1 MKTINLKSLL
11 TVSLFA
17 GASLVLS
24 CGGGGSSSNGY
35 TQNGYY
41 TLNTTMTLAN
51 PPVYSIISSSS
62 VIPSGTS
69 CSVNNSVTSCTT
81 NNIVLI
87 SYTIPMDTWNVNLN
101 LAYSGNPSTLSNT
114 YATITSASIC
124 FGDPTIPGGQCQ
136 PVYLQ
141 NYIIPLNSSDKE
153 SVTLSNNYKLGAL
166 GLIAN
171 PYQNTPSNTDSTTIP
186 LNILSSTT
194 LLNNSS
200 LTLPPNLSPSS
211 VQIGFTA
218 IYQVEIVNGSVSSI
232 TDVYSGAN
240 LVSSSTSTSN
250 LSDTIIPASYTVSGF
265 CIDNGSGSFYSQAF
279 YSQASLL
286 PNSYS
291 ITCSGSINY
300 NQGIISNFSI
310 SLPSTI
316 NISSTNSS
324 ISSIISSSTTIVLSS
339 TTSLLSL
346 SDGYLNQNLNVNYA
360 TLNGFTIGNSYY
372 AYLPPLPVS
381 LYYYLY
387 YSPQYVVV
395 GNTTLHCSQ
404 STCQI
409 IQTPK
414 GYLLQIQNISLSG
427 TSASAI
433 LGQYITFNPSIT
445 VSTHLPASTI
455 PYTFYV
461 NVVLPDGDTISASYS
476 SAVVI
481 QSP

>member
-11 TVSLFA
+11 TVSLVA
-17 GASLVLS
+17 GTSLVLS

-41 TLNTTMTLAN
+41 TLNATMTLAN

-81 NNIVLI
+81 NNVILI
-87 SYTIPMDTWNVNLN
+87 SYTIPMDTWNLNLN

-141 NYIIPLNSSDKE
+141 NYILPLNSSDKE
-153 SVTLSNNYKLGAL
+153 SLTLSNNYKLGAL

-171 PYQNTPSNTDSTTIP
+171 PYQNTPYQNTSSSTIP
-186 LNILSSTT
+186 LNTLSSTT
-194 LLNNSS
+194 LSNSDS
-200 LTLPPNLSPSS
+200 LTLPQNLSPGS

-218 IYQVEIVNGSVSSI
+218 TYQVETVNGSTSSI
-232 TDVYSGAN
+232 TDIYSGDN
-240 LVSSSTSTSN
+240 LVSSSTYTSN
-250 LSDTIIPASYTVSGF
+250 ISFTTIPSSYTVSGF
-265 CIDNGSGSFYSQAF
+265 CIDNGNGGFYP
-279 YSQASLL
+279 QAS
-286 PNSYS
+286 PISSSYS

-300 NQGIISNFSI
+300 TTGIVSNFSVN
-310 SLPSTI
+310 LPPSI
-316 NISSTNSS
+316 NISSTNSYVNS
-324 ISSIISSSTTIVLSS
+324 TISSSTTSSTTIVLSS

-346 SDGYLNQNLNVNYA
+346 SSGYLNQNLNISYA
-360 TLNGFTIGNSYY
+360 ILNGFTIGNSFY
-372 AYLPPLPVS
+372 AYLPSLPAN

-387 YSPQYVVV
+387 YLPQYIVV
-395 GNTTLHCSQ
+395 GSNTLHCSQ

-409 IQTPK
+409 IQTPT

-433 LGQYITFNPSIT
+433 LEQYITFNPSIT
-445 VSTHLPASTI
+445 VSTHLPASI
-455 PYTFYV
+455 
-461 NVVLPDGDTISASYS
+461 I
-476 SAVVI
+476 
-481 QSP
+481 